1 MEGDFSMKNIINNNK
16 ISTSDIQ
23 ISAMGIIT
31 EIVAVRD
38 VKPMYKTDSEGKRTD
53 IVEAIR
59 YDCVNPNDYSTFTL
73 KTLSIKPVITAEE
86 LEMSETPVFISIPV
100 NDVVIKPY
108 KIEYGIATVSIIA
121 PYVKLVSNDKGIK

>member
-1 MEGDFSMKNIINNNK
+1 MKNIISNNK
-16 ISTSDIQ
+16 MSISDIQ
-23 ISAMGIIT
+23 ISAVGLIS
-31 EIVAVRD
+31 EIVAVTD
-38 VKPMYKTDSEGKRTD
+38 VKPMYKSDADGKRTD
-53 IVEAIR
+53 TVEAIR

-121 PYVKLVSNDKGIK
+121 PYVKLASNDKGIK

>member
-1 MEGDFSMKNIINNNK
+1 MKNLINNNK
-16 ISTSDIQ
+16 MSISDIQ
-23 ISAMGIIT
+23 ISAMGLIA

-38 VKPMYKTDSEGKRTD
+38 VKPMYKSDADGKRTD
-53 IVEAIR
+53 TVEAIR

-73 KTLSIKPVITAEE
+73 KTLSVKPVITAEE
-86 LEMSETPVFISIPV
+86 LEMSETPVFISIPI

-121 PYVKLVSNDKGIK
+121 PYVKLARNEKDTK

>member
-1 MEGDFSMKNIINNNK
+1 MKNIINNNK
-16 ISTSDIQ
+16 MSTSDIQ
-23 ISAMGIIT
+23 ISAMGLIA

-38 VKPMYKTDSEGKRTD
+38 VKPIFKSDSDGKRTD

-59 YDCVNPNDYSTFTL
+59 YDCINPNDFSTFTL

-86 LEMSETPVFISIPV
+86 LEMSETPVYISIPV

-108 KIEYGIATVSIIA
+108 KIEYGVATVSIIA
-121 PYVKLVSNDKGIK
+121 PYVKLASSEKGIK

>member
-1 MEGDFSMKNIINNNK
+1 M
-16 ISTSDIQ
+16 STSDIQ
-23 ISAMGIIT
+23 ISAMGLIA

-38 VKPMYKTDSEGKRTD
+38 VKPIFKSDSDGKRTD

-59 YDCVNPNDYSTFTL
+59 YDCINPNDFSTFTL

-86 LEMSETPVFISIPV
+86 LEMSETPVYISIPV

-108 KIEYGIATVSIIA
+108 KIEYGVATVSIIA
-121 PYVKLVSNDKGIK
+121 PYVKLASSEKGIK